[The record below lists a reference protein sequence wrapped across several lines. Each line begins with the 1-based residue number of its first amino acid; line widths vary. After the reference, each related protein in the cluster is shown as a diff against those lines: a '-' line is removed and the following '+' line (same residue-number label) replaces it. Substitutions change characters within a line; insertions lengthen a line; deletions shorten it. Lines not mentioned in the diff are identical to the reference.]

1 MWGVHTPCRSC
12 RQRPH
17 SGTCIRHPI
26 HSCLPF
32 CTLKKAQTSD
42 IVSIISVLSL
52 CVLIQRAIPTR
63 RNSALWTSQNRS
75 TFIWLFRIS
84 RGTFTILEKSIV
96 ENLTHWNLFASNAIG
111 LETNPCSPP
120 PLPYIS
126 ARVNDV
132 LFYIRTQRLDTIQGK
147 QRVQLNRAERG
158 KMCVY
163 TSLLFVIFFVIGCW
177 FTLITYSFGNTL

>member
-147 QRVQLNRAERG
+147 QRVQLNRA
-158 KMCVY
+158 
-163 TSLLFVIFFVIGCW
+163 
-177 FTLITYSFGNTL
+177 